1 MKKTIAKSKTAI
13 MAAARIAGSL
23 TACGG
28 SDNKAESTTAVETTV
43 EASESV
49 EETTAEAADA
59 EESTEAADAE
69 ESTEAADA
77 EESTEAADAE
87 ESPEELIFFAKK
99 GAVRCG
105 STLFLFRSNEAS
117 VKTF

>member
-1 MKKTIAKSKTAI
+1 MKKTIAKSMTAI
-13 MAAARIAGSL
+13 MAAAMIAGSL

-69 ESTEAADA
+69 ESSEADATEASKEEAAGEANAEAAEETTEAAQ
-77 EESTEAADAE
+77 
-87 ESPEELIFFAKK
+87 
-99 GAVRCG
+99 
-105 STLFLFRSNEAS
+105 N
-117 VKTF
+117 

>member
-1 MKKTIAKSKTAI
+1 MSKISKLKKLGI
-13 MAAARIAGSL
+13 MLIVSGMLMSML

-59 EESTEAADAE
+59 EESTEASKEEAASEANAEVAE
-69 ESTEAADA
+69 ETTEAAQ
-77 EESTEAADAE
+77 
-87 ESPEELIFFAKK
+87 
-99 GAVRCG
+99 
-105 STLFLFRSNEAS
+105 N
-117 VKTF
+117 

>member
-1 MKKTIAKSKTAI
+1 MKKTIAKSMTAI
-13 MAAARIAGSL
+13 MAAAMSAGSL

-59 EESTEAADAE
+59 EETTEAADAE
-69 ESTEAADA
+69 ESTEASKEEAASEANAEVA
-77 EESTEAADAE
+77 EETTEAAQ
-87 ESPEELIFFAKK
+87 
-99 GAVRCG
+99 
-105 STLFLFRSNEAS
+105 N
-117 VKTF
+117 

>member
-1 MKKTIAKSKTAI
+1 MSKVSKLKKLGI
-13 MAAARIAGSL
+13 MLIVSGMLMSML

-69 ESTEAADA
+69 ESTEASKEEAASEANAEVA
-77 EESTEAADAE
+77 EETTEAAQ
-87 ESPEELIFFAKK
+87 
-99 GAVRCG
+99 
-105 STLFLFRSNEAS
+105 N
-117 VKTF
+117 

>member
-1 MKKTIAKSKTAI
+1 MKKTIAKSMTAI
-13 MAAARIAGSL
+13 MAAAMIAGSL

-28 SDNKAESTTAVETTV
+28 SDNKDETTAAVETTV
-43 EASESV
+43 ETPEAV
-49 EETTAEAADA
+49 EETTAEAADV

-87 ESPEELIFFAKK
+87 ESSEAD
-99 GAVRCG
+99 A
-105 STLFLFRSNEAS
+105 TEAS
-117 VKTF
+117 KEEAAGEANAEAAEETTEAAQN

>member
-1 MKKTIAKSKTAI
+1 MKKTIAKSMTAI
-13 MAAARIAGSL
+13 MAAAMIAGSL

-49 EETTAEAADA
+49 EETTAEAA
-59 EESTEAADAE
+59 EAADAE

-77 EESTEAADAE
+77 EESTEASKEEAASEANAEVAE
-87 ESPEELIFFAKK
+87 E
-99 GAVRCG
+99 
-105 STLFLFRSNEAS
+105 TTEAAQN
-117 VKTF
+117 

>member
-1 MKKTIAKSKTAI
+1 MKKTIAKSMTAI
-13 MAAARIAGSL
+13 LAAAMIAGSL

-69 ESTEAADA
+69 ESTEASKEEAASEANAEVA
-77 EESTEAADAE
+77 EETTEAAQ
-87 ESPEELIFFAKK
+87 
-99 GAVRCG
+99 
-105 STLFLFRSNEAS
+105 N
-117 VKTF
+117 

>member
-1 MKKTIAKSKTAI
+1 MKKTIAKSMTAI
-13 MAAARIAGSL
+13 MAAAMIAGSL

-59 EESTEAADAE
+59 EESTEASKE
-69 ESTEAADA
+69 EAASEAADA
-77 EESTEAADAE
+77 EESTEASKEEAASEANAEVAE
-87 ESPEELIFFAKK
+87 E
-99 GAVRCG
+99 
-105 STLFLFRSNEAS
+105 TTEAAQN
-117 VKTF
+117 

>member
-1 MKKTIAKSKTAI
+1 MKKTIAKSMTAI
-13 MAAARIAGSL
+13 MAAAMIAGSL

-59 EESTEAADAE
+59 EETTEAADAE
-69 ESTEAADA
+69 ESTEAANAEVA
-77 EESTEAADAE
+77 EETTDAAQ
-87 ESPEELIFFAKK
+87 
-99 GAVRCG
+99 
-105 STLFLFRSNEAS
+105 N
-117 VKTF
+117 

>member
-1 MKKTIAKSKTAI
+1 MKKTIAAILAGALCLTA
-13 MAAARIAGSL
+13 L

-69 ESTEAADA
+69 ESSEADETEASKEDAAGEANAEAAEETTEAAQ
-77 EESTEAADAE
+77 
-87 ESPEELIFFAKK
+87 
-99 GAVRCG
+99 
-105 STLFLFRSNEAS
+105 N
-117 VKTF
+117 

>member
-1 MKKTIAKSKTAI
+1 MKKTIAKSMTAI
-13 MAAARIAGSL
+13 MAAAMIAGSL

-43 EASESV
+43 EASEAV
-49 EETTAEAADA
+49 AETPAEAADA

-77 EESTEAADAE
+77 EESTEASKEEAASEANAEVAE
-87 ESPEELIFFAKK
+87 E
-99 GAVRCG
+99 
-105 STLFLFRSNEAS
+105 TTEAAQN
-117 VKTF
+117 

>member
-1 MKKTIAKSKTAI
+1 MKKTIAKSMTSI
-13 MAAARIAGSL
+13 MAAAMIAGSL

-59 EESTEAADAE
+59 EESTEASKEEAASEANAEVAE
-69 ESTEAADA
+69 ETTEAAQ
-77 EESTEAADAE
+77 
-87 ESPEELIFFAKK
+87 
-99 GAVRCG
+99 
-105 STLFLFRSNEAS
+105 N
-117 VKTF
+117 